1 MRTAKNIVQLQAAR
15 EIHPRYDHV
24 IQERFHATS
33 EFIDRLGLYAELD
46 HHSGC
51 VNCLEWSSD
60 GRQLA
65 QHLWDDT
72 QVCVWEPYRKKHL
85 IAMQTGHHGNV
96 FTVKFLP
103 NSENRA
109 LVTGAADFSVRVHD
123 ILAKEIMRV
132 CTCHTNRVKRVV
144 VDPNIPYLYWSAGED
159 GMIIQHD
166 MRENHV
172 CSTESKRPKNVM
184 VDLRN
189 YLGNKAEAK
198 CLAIDPVRPDFFA
211 VGANDPYVRI
221 YDRRMIKLSEEGRK
235 AEIPFGAVQ
244 YFVPGHLPPKI
255 GEYKRKYRSLA
266 STYVSYSPDGNELL
280 VNLGGEQIYLFP
292 VHGDLQKGVTCL
304 TIPEGILKHPSK
316 HQNGCTNGYKNG
328 SALHNGVGDN
338 VPHMKPL
345 NKVVLPPIVEAI
357 KSKANEA
364 FGIKKYA
371 KAVHHYN
378 EALKMYPESAIL
390 HANRA
395 AALVKRNW
403 DGDIYGALKDCQ
415 IALKL
420 DPDHYKAHM
429 RYKLSSKYKKE
440 TLFEMNIYIFLHVF
454 RMCRCL
460 FELKRYNETQECL
473 NVFKLRFPSCV
484 REAVSSLENDLIKA
498 STASDSK
505 DNKGSESGGSTSSAS
520 SSSASSSSSSRSAGP
535 RTRRNFL
542 IRFQRSS
549 SERSNS
555 NDETT
560 DASPT
565 REDNQQ
571 TISVEETDSRSS
583 TETSSGE
590 NQPAVIESSSSESS
604 NRSQSKRPPILLEYE
619 KEYENQAVDYKQ
631 RFCGHCNTTTD
642 IKEATFFGNFVVA
655 GSDDG
660 SFYIFDR
667 ETTNIVKIMKGDESI
682 VNCLQPH
689 PSSCCLATSGIESV
703 VRIWMPLSEGQ
714 ANDRVVEDV
723 TDAAYANQRRMNS
736 NPFEVILMNMG
747 YRMNGDEEPS
757 DEESAQEAVP
767 MQCNPT

>member
-1 MRTAKNIVQLQAAR
+1 MRNAKNIVQLQAAR

-24 IQERFHATS
+24 IRERFHATS

-51 VNCLEWSSD
+51 VNCLEWSDD
-60 GRQLA
+60 GRVLA
-65 QHLWDDT
+65 SGSDD
-72 QVCVWEPYRKKHL
+72 VHVSIWEPYRKKHL
-85 IAMQTGHHGNV
+85 IYLPTGHHGNI

-109 LVTGAADFSVRVHD
+109 LVTGAADYSVRVHD
-123 ILAKEIMRV
+123 ILAKEVMRV
-132 CTCHTNRVKRVV
+132 CTCHTNRVKRAV

-221 YDRRMIKLSEEGRK
+221 YDRRMIKLSDEGRK
-235 AEIPFGAVQ
+235 ADVPFGAVQ

-255 GEYKRKYRSLA
+255 GDYKRKYRSLA
-266 STYVSYSPDGNELL
+266 STYVSYSPDGKELL
-280 VNLGGEQIYLFP
+280 VNLGGEQIYIFP
-292 VHGDLQKGVTCL
+292 VVGELQKGVTCL
-304 TIPEGILKHPSK
+304 TIPEGILKNPQKHH

-328 SALHNGVGDN
+328 SALSSRAGDN
-338 VPHMKPL
+338 LPTMKPL

-378 EALKMYPESAIL
+378 EALKMYPNSAIL

-415 IALKL
+415 IALKI

-429 RYKLSSKYKKE
+429 R
-440 TLFEMNIYIFLHVF
+440 
-454 RMCRCL
+454 MCRCL
-460 FELKRYNETQECL
+460 FEMKRYNETQECL

-484 REAVSSLENDLIKA
+484 RDAVTTLENDLVKA
-498 STASDSK
+498 ASASESK
-505 DNKGSESGGSTSSAS
+505 DKKGSESGGSTSSAS
-520 SSSASSSSSSRSAGP
+520 SSSTSSSRSSGP

-555 NDETT
+555 NDEAT
-560 DASPT
+560 DGSPT
-565 REDNQQ
+565 REDNQP
-571 TISVEETDSRSS
+571 TISLEETDSQSS
-583 TETSSGE
+583 TETSGGE
-590 NQPAVIESSSSESS
+590 NQQAVIESSTSSSESS
-604 NRSQSKRPPILLEYE
+604 SRSQSKRPPILLEYE

-642 IKEATFFGNFVVA
+642 IKESSFFGNFIVA

-660 SFYIFDR
+660 SFFIWDR
-667 ETTNIVKIMKGDESI
+667 KTTNIVKILKGDESI

-703 VRIWMPLSEGQ
+703 VRIWTPMPEGHT
-714 ANDRVVEDV
+714 NDRIVEDV
-723 TDAAYANQRRMNS
+723 QDAAYANQRRMNS

-757 DEESAQEAVP
+757 DEESAPEAVP